1 VAEGLDRS
9 RRSLSVRG
17 YLVLLVLSI
26 VLPGSIFAGILF
38 WRYYDAQLKRIEQV
52 LQNDARQLALSVDRD
67 LAGLQS
73 TLQTLALSVR
83 IVNRDYDGF
92 YQQASQ
98 VRDVIGVNILLR
110 DVNGQQ
116 LANTRV
122 PWGSPLPR
130 EPLDGDRDVIK
141 TKEPAVTGVIVGAV
155 AQHPEITITAPVV
168 NKGRVTHLLNLSLET
183 ERFAGLLGRS
193 LETGQQAGI
202 LDRNGVVLA
211 RTSSGGESVG
221 EPASPSL
228 LSQMQGQEGTLRGL
242 IRDDQEVRGA
252 YVQSKLAGWMVWVGV
267 PAETVRSSLRNA
279 FFALATL
286 GTVLALAAFSLAY
299 AVGGQIAGSIRS
311 LAAQATALGRGEPV
325 SAQRLA
331 VRELNEVGAEL
342 VAASITSRDR
352 ERERDQAEQGLRA
365 LSETLE
371 KKVSVR
377 TEALVEEMQRR
388 IEAEEVLRQAQK
400 MEAIGQLT
408 GGVAHDFN
416 NMLAVIMGGLDLA
429 LRRLAKGDTS
439 VDKYL
444 TNAQEGTRRAAA
456 LTQRLLAFARQ
467 QPLEPEPVEASKL
480 IAGMSD
486 LLRRSLGETIKL
498 ETVLDGDIRRT
509 HVDRNQLENA
519 ILNLAV
525 NARDAMPRGGKL
537 TIEASNADIGN
548 KRTAGRAGVPVGQ
561 YVLIA
566 VTDTGSGM
574 PPEVIA
580 KAFDPFFTT
589 KKSGAG
595 TGLGLSQVY
604 GFVTQSGGQV
614 KIHSEVGKG
623 TTIKIYLPCYFG
635 DAAPRE
641 DAADKAPIP
650 TNDGSITV
658 LVVEDEDAVRAHATE
673 ALQELGYRVLQAG
686 AAAAALRTIDDHPE
700 IGLLFTDVVMPDMN
714 GRRLSEEALR
724 RRPALK
730 VLFTTGYTRDAIV
743 HDGMLDPDVELLR
756 KPFTLEQLARK
767 VAEVLKS

>member
-1 VAEGLDRS
+1 VAEGSDRS
-9 RRSLSVRG
+9 RRRLSVRG
-17 YLVLLVLSI
+17 YLVVLVLSI
-26 VLPGSIFAGILF
+26 VLPATLFAGILF
-38 WRYYDAQLKRIEQV
+38 WRYYDAQLTRIEQE
-52 LQNDARQLALSVDRD
+52 LQNDARNLALTVDRD
-67 LAGLQS
+67 LAGLQF
-73 TLQTLALSVR
+73 TLQTLAVSGRLN
-83 IVNRDYDGF
+83 NRDYEGF

-98 VRDVIGVNILLR
+98 VRDFIGVNIMLR
-110 DVNGQQ
+110 DLNGQQ
-116 LANTRV
+116 LVNTRV
-122 PWGSPLPR
+122 PWGSPLPQDPI
-130 EPLDGDRDVIK
+130 EGDRDVVK
-141 TKEPAVTGVIVGAV
+141 TKEPLISGVMTAAVV
-155 AQHPEITITAPVV
+155 QHPAITITAPVL
-168 NKGRVTHLLNLSLET
+168 NRQRVSYLLNLGLET

-193 LETGQQAGI
+193 LEAGHEAGI
-202 LDRNGVVLA
+202 VDRNGMVLA
-211 RTSSGGESVG
+211 HTSKPDLIGK
-221 EPASPSL
+221 PAAPSL
-228 LSQMQGQEGTLRGL
+228 RSQMRGQEGGLSGL
-242 IRDDQEVRGA
+242 IGEGEDIRGA
-252 YVQSKLAGWMVWVGV
+252 YAQSKLSGWTVWISI
-267 PAETVRSSLRNA
+267 PEETVHSSLRNT
-279 FFALATL
+279 FLMFASL
-286 GTVLALAAFSLAY
+286 GTVLAVAALSLAY
-299 AVGGQIAGSIRS
+299 SVGGQLAGSIRS
-311 LAAQATALGRGEPV
+311 LAALAGSLGRGEQV
-325 SAQRLA
+325 SAQRLT
-331 VRELNEVGAEL
+331 VRELNEVAAEL
-342 VAASITSRDR
+342 VAAATLIR
-352 ERERDQAEQGLRA
+352 EREQERDQAEQGLRA

-377 TEALVEEMQRR
+377 TQALVEEMQRR

-429 LRRLAKGDTS
+429 QRRLAKGDTS
-439 VDKYL
+439 VEKYL
-444 TNAQEGTRRAAA
+444 ANAQEGTRRAAA

-467 QPLEPEPVEASKL
+467 QPLEPEAIEANKL

-498 ETVLDGDIRRT
+498 EAVLADNLHRT

-525 NARDAMPRGGKL
+525 NARDAMPNGGKL
-537 TIEASNADIGN
+537 TIEAANADLDT
-548 KRTAGRAGVPVGQ
+548 KRAAARAGVPVGK

-604 GFVTQSGGQV
+604 GFVTQSGGHV
-614 KIHSEVGKG
+614 KISSEVGKG
-623 TTIKIYLPCYFG
+623 TSIKIYLPSYFG
-635 DAAPRE
+635 DSAPRE
-641 DAADKAPIP
+641 EAAEKSPLP
-650 TNDGSITV
+650 TNDGSVTI
-658 LVVEDEDAVRAHATE
+658 LVVEDEDAVRVHATE
-673 ALQELGYRVLQAG
+673 ALVELGYRVLQAR
-686 AAAAALRTIDDHPE
+686 AAAAALQLIDAHPE

-743 HDGMLDPDVELLR
+743 HDGMLDPDVQLIG

-767 VAEVLKS
+767 VAEVLRT

>member
-1 VAEGLDRS
+1 
-9 RRSLSVRG
+9 
-17 YLVLLVLSI
+17 
-26 VLPGSIFAGILF
+26 
-38 WRYYDAQLKRIEQV
+38 
-52 LQNDARQLALSVDRD
+52 
-67 LAGLQS
+67 
-73 TLQTLALSVR
+73 
-83 IVNRDYDGF
+83 
-92 YQQASQ
+92 
-98 VRDVIGVNILLR
+98 
-110 DVNGQQ
+110 
-116 LANTRV
+116 
-122 PWGSPLPR
+122 
-130 EPLDGDRDVIK
+130 
-141 TKEPAVTGVIVGAV
+141 
-155 AQHPEITITAPVV
+155 
-168 NKGRVTHLLNLSLET
+168 
-183 ERFAGLLGRS
+183 
-193 LETGQQAGI
+193 
-202 LDRNGVVLA
+202 
-211 RTSSGGESVG
+211 
-221 EPASPSL
+221 
-228 LSQMQGQEGTLRGL
+228 
-242 IRDDQEVRGA
+242 
-252 YVQSKLAGWMVWVGV
+252 
-267 PAETVRSSLRNA
+267 
-279 FFALATL
+279 
-286 GTVLALAAFSLAY
+286 
-299 AVGGQIAGSIRS
+299 
-311 LAAQATALGRGEPV
+311 
-325 SAQRLA
+325 
-331 VRELNEVGAEL
+331 
-342 VAASITSRDR
+342 
-352 ERERDQAEQGLRA
+352 
-365 LSETLE
+365 
-371 KKVSVR
+371 
-377 TEALVEEMQRR
+377 VEEMQRR

-673 ALQELGYRVLQAG
+673 ALRELGYRVLQAG